1 MAVPKQRKTKSRR
14 NQRRMHIHLDKPS
27 LGTCPQ
33 CGEKKLTHTACDAC
47 GFYKNREVVD
57 VLKEAKKNVK
67 KEKEKEKEGGGDDKS
82 LSMESLSKKE
92 K

>member
-27 LGTCPQ
+27 LGTCSQ

-57 VLKEAKKNVK
+57 VLKEAKKSVK
-67 KEKEKEKEGGGDDKS
+67 KEKEKEDGGDEKP